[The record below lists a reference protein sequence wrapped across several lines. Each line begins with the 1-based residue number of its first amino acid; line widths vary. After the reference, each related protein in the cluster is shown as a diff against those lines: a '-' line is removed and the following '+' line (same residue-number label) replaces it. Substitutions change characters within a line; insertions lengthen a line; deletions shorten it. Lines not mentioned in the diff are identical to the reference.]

1 MHTSTPQGYAP
12 VNHVTDQLDALA
24 RRAKLERR
32 RDAALDMLVGIEMS
46 PTTSEGRK
54 YLEVEAERAS
64 RGIDDL
70 NRTFG
75 LGTAHPAWT
84 LLS

>member
-1 MHTSTPQGYAP
+1 MHTSPPQGYAL
-12 VNHVTDQLDALA
+12 VNHGSEQLDALA
-24 RRAKLERR
+24 RRAKLERA
-32 RDAALDMLVGIEMS
+32 RDAALDMLVGMPLT

-54 YLEVEAERAS
+54 FLEAEATTAS

-75 LGTAHPAWT
+75 LVAAHPAWT

>member
-1 MHTSTPQGYAP
+1 MHTSTPQGYAL
-12 VNHVTDQLDALA
+12 VNQGSAQLDALA
-24 RRAKLERR
+24 RRAKLERV
-32 RDAALDMLVGIEMS
+32 RDAALDMLVGIELS

-54 YLEVEAERAS
+54 YLEAQAANAS
-64 RGIDDL
+64 LGIDDL

-75 LGTAHPAWT
+75 LVVAHPAWT